1 MRCCMRPTRP
11 RRRSPMPAGRSRPTR
26 TRSRASTRSRTTLA
40 SATPIYP
47 PRPPPCADP
56 RRACRRRRSGGPGA
70 LCAERQHRLLLQP
83 VRSRRE
89 GVEAGRAAARRRPG
103 EVRLG
108 RRIRRRDGCVRG
120 HRRRQQ
126 CQRLLPG
133 SPAGPVPRGSGRG
146 RRGRAGGPRSVAG
159 RHHSR
164 QARRALYAAR
174 GRRGAQE
181 TGPLAGRRGRGQAM
195 IVEIGHFALVLALC
209 AALAQTFVPFWGA
222 RVGDRGLM
230 EVGRSAAL
238 TQFAL
243 IAIAFAALV
252 NAHLTSD
259 FSVLN
264 VAENSHSAVPAIY
277 KIAGVWGNH
286 EGSMLLWVLILAV
299 FGAIVALFGG
309 PLPRTLRADAL
320 AVQGLISVAFL
331 AFILLTSNPFGRL
344 SPAPFEGRDLNPIL
358 QDPGLAIHPP
368 LLYLGYVGF
377 SIVYSFAA
385 AALIEGRIDAAWA
398 RFVRPFTLVAWSF
411 LTLGIA
417 AGSFWAYYTLG
428 WGGFWFWD
436 PVENASLM
444 PWLAGTA
451 FVHSVAVMEKRDA
464 LKVWTIFLAILA
476 FSFSLLGTFLVRS
489 GVLTSVHAFASD
501 PLRGEVILVILAFFI
516 AGSFVLFAWR
526 APMLKQ
532 GGLFAPVSREG
543 ALVVNNL
550 LLTTACAT
558 VLFGTLYP
566 LALEQLTGEK
576 ITVGAPFFNLTCGV
590 LLLTACF
597 AAPFGFSLAWKRGD
611 LLGVVQRLTFAIII
625 GAVTAIGGGG
635 GVRGCSIFAP
645 LAMGLGV
652 FVIIGTLIE
661 VVMRVWRPGLSAGVA
676 LKRTFGLPLSFSGA
690 ALAHLGL
697 GVTLLGLSGLG
708 FGAET
713 IATLH
718 KGVPAL
724 VGPYSITLDS
734 VGERIGPNYKESVAW
749 VTVRSGDAVVAELE
763 PARRKFAAREMSTTQ
778 AGLATLHFG
787 QVYVSIADPAA

>member
-1 MRCCMRPTRP
+1 
-11 RRRSPMPAGRSRPTR
+11 
-26 TRSRASTRSRTTLA
+26 
-40 SATPIYP
+40 
-47 PRPPPCADP
+47 
-56 RRACRRRRSGGPGA
+56 
-70 LCAERQHRLLLQP
+70 
-83 VRSRRE
+83 
-89 GVEAGRAAARRRPG
+89 
-103 EVRLG
+103 
-108 RRIRRRDGCVRG
+108 
-120 HRRRQQ
+120 
-126 CQRLLPG
+126 
-133 SPAGPVPRGSGRG
+133 
-146 RRGRAGGPRSVAG
+146 
-159 RHHSR
+159 
-164 QARRALYAAR
+164 
-174 GRRGAQE
+174 
-181 TGPLAGRRGRGQAM
+181 M
-195 IVEIGHFALVLALC
+195 IVEIGHFALVLALA
-209 AALAQTFVPFWGA
+209 AALTQTVVPFWGA
-222 RVGDRGLM
+222 RVGDKGLM
-230 EVGRSAAL
+230 DVGRNAAL
-238 TQFAL
+238 IQLLL

-264 VAENSHSAVPAIY
+264 VAENSNSMMPAIY
-277 KIAGVWGNH
+277 KISGVWGNH
-286 EGSMLLWVLILAV
+286 EGSMLLWVFILAI
-299 FGAIVALFGG
+299 FGGLVALFGRA
-309 PLPRTLRADAL
+309 LPHKLRADSL

-331 AFILLTSNPFGRL
+331 AFILLTSNPFERL

-368 LLYLGYVGF
+368 MLYLGYVGF
-377 SIVYSFAA
+377 SIVFSFAA

-489 GVLTSVHAFASD
+489 GVLTSVHAFAND
-501 PLRGEVILVILAFFI
+501 PRRGVFILAILAMFI
-516 AGSFVLFAWR
+516 CGSFALFAWR

-550 LLTTACAT
+550 LLATAAAT

-576 ITVGAPFFNLTCGV
+576 ITVGAPFFNLTCGA
-590 LLLTACF
+590 LLLAACF
-597 AAPFGFSLAWKRGD
+597 AAPFGFALAWKRGD
-611 LLGVVQRLTFAIII
+611 LLGVIQRLAFAIIV
-625 GAVTAIGGGG
+625 GAVTGVVAAAWLRGGP
-635 GVRGCSIFAP
+635 IFAP

-652 FVIIGTLIE
+652 FVIIGTAIE
-661 VVMRVWRPGLSAGVA
+661 VVMRAWRPGLNAGTA
-676 LKRTFGLPLSFSGA
+676 LKRTFGLPLSFFGG

-718 KGVPAL
+718 KGVPAM
-724 VGPYSITLDS
+724 VGPYSVSLDS
-734 VGERIGPNYKESVAW
+734 VSQQLGPNYKETIASM
-749 VTVRSGDAVVAELE
+749 TVRSGDRVVAQIE
-763 PARRKFAAREMSTTQ
+763 PARRQFSAREMSTTQ
-778 AGLATLHFG
+778 AGLKTLDFG
-787 QVYVSIADPAA
+787 QVYVSIADPAPDGAVPARLYWKPLVTLIWLGAAAMAFGGVLSLADRRLRFGVAARAKAGGRAGPACAIDDASVGLEHYDTPRRRAPPPCGGGREGGRAVL